1 MDIKNSTGE
10 KKGKKIGKIVLI
22 VLAAVVFLGAI
33 GTAGYFYIQN
43 KKISQNPDAA
53 AQAETAKLVATVGK
67 LISLPTDETPS
78 VATVTDKTKLADQPF
93 FSKSENG
100 DKVLIYT
107 NAKKAI
113 LFRPST
119 DKIIEVMPISFSDTG
134 ATAPTTTPT
143 PAPAAETPK
152 K

>member
-1 MDIKNSTGE
+1 MDIKNSTDG
-10 KKGKKIGKIVLI
+10 KKGKKIGKLVVII
-22 VLAAVVFLGAI
+22 LAAIIFLGAI
-33 GTAGYFYIQN
+33 GAAGYFYTQN
-43 KKISQNPDAA
+43 KKITQNPDAV

-67 LISLPTDETPS
+67 LITLPTDETPS
-78 VATVTDKTKLADQPF
+78 VATVTDKSKLADQPF
-93 FSKSENG
+93 FAKSENG

-119 DKIIEVMPISFSDTG
+119 DKIIEVMPISFTDTK
-134 ATAPTTTPT
+134 ATTPATTPT
-143 PAPAAETPK
+143 PTPETPK